1 MKVLVIG
8 LGSIAQKHIHA
19 IKFLRPDAEIFALR
33 SSNNA
38 PALSEIQN
46 IYSWDEVPKDLK
58 FILISNPTSEHLN
71 TIQKAL
77 AYRVPIFLEKPPL
90 MSMDGAE
97 ETMKQVT
104 AFSVP
109 VYTAFN
115 LRFYPLI
122 EWTKNNL
129 PLEKVLEV
137 QVYCGSYLPE
147 WRVGQDYR
155 KNYSSIQAL
164 GGGVHLDLIHEMDYV
179 TWIFGLPVASR
190 LFLSKVSK
198 LEIDSVDAAHY
209 WLSYPNYNISILLN
223 YFRRDK
229 KRSMEIVM
237 EDTTWTVDIM
247 KGLVTDSTGQ
257 IVFKTN
263 YNIIDTYVDQMRY
276 FLDCIESN
284 IPFMNNLSQSI
295 KTLNHSLHDS

>member
-137 QVYCGSYLPE
+137 QVYCGIPSRMARWSGLPE
-147 WRVGQDYR
+147 KLQFNPGTWRR
-155 KNYSSIQAL
+155 CSSRPDSRDGL
-164 GGGVHLDLIHEMDYV
+164 RHLD
-179 TWIFGLPVASR
+179 
-190 LFLSKVSK
+190 
-198 LEIDSVDAAHY
+198 
-209 WLSYPNYNISILLN
+209 
-223 YFRRDK
+223 FRFAGR
-229 KRSMEIVM
+229 E
-237 EDTTWTVDIM
+237 
-247 KGLVTDSTGQ
+247 
-257 IVFKTN
+257 
-263 YNIIDTYVDQMRY
+263 
-276 FLDCIESN
+276 
-284 IPFMNNLSQSI
+284 
-295 KTLNHSLHDS
+295 